1 MGITYGNILFCHGVS
16 DENVDK
22 IIPTREYNNRNLYH
36 CLDNTFTSG
45 FCIPDLNLPLIT
57 IVDRPRPHKRSL
69 YIPDIIPATIYVS
82 SEKSVITLTTPST
95 SSKIILLSSNYPKH
109 HHTTKKDDP
118 YRGRVKSGYY
128 SRKHDEI
135 RCYTKTRLYCSPCSN
150 K

>member
-1 MGITYGNILFCHGVS
+1 MGITYGNILFRHGVS

-57 IVDRPRPHKRSL
+57 IVDRPRPHKRAL

-95 SSKIILLSSNYPKH
+95 SSKIILLSSDYPKPR
-109 HHTTKKDDP
+109 HTTKKDDP

-135 RCYTKTRLYCSPCSN
+135 RCYKKTRLYCSPCSN